1 MIQVTGFDSSI
12 NPATVRANANL
23 GDQVVFIEYDRLTGV
38 VVDSTFKETSDLF
51 KSMDKQARA
60 ILVFKVMVD
69 LTSADYTVREYNQLQ
84 DWHDRLVQAEKVL
97 TEMDRLVTSED
108 WLSNQL
114 GQTTGSVID
123 AINEVRIALDSRLSN
138 C

>member
-1 MIQVTGFDSSI
+1 MINMTGFDSSI
-12 NPATVRANANL
+12 NPQTVRANGL
-23 GDQVVFIEYDRLTGV
+23 IGDAQVFIEYDRLTGV

-51 KSMDKQARA
+51 KELDKQARQ
-60 ILVFKVMVD
+60 ILVFKVSVD
-69 LTSADYTVREYNQLQ
+69 LNSANYTVREYNQLQ

-97 TEMDRLVTSED
+97 TEMDRLVADD

-123 AINEVRIALDSRLSN
+123 ALNEVRIALDSRLSN